1 MASHISS
8 RRWLLREIRPA
19 YLLLVSV
26 ALAVAILAYFIDWS
40 TVRRER
46 VRAVQPKN
54 DNVER
59 RYAGAIIVPTGGDMC
74 WTFILDNRSEN
85 MRDGGFSKCDEALR
99 QFDEKNPSQ
108 NLDTVRLRDVGK
120 AFRRES
126 E

>member
-1 MASHISS
+1 MASQISS

-26 ALAVAILAYFIDWS
+26 AIAVAILAYFIDWS

-46 VRAVQPKN
+46 VRVVQPKN

-59 RYAGAIIVPTGGDMC
+59 HYAGSIIVPTGGDMC
-74 WTFILDNRSEN
+74 WTFILDNRSEK
-85 MRDGGFSKCDEALR
+85 MRDGGFSKCEEAMR
-99 QFDEKNPSQ
+99 RFDEKNPPQ
-108 NLDTVRLRDVGK
+108 DLDTVRLRDVGK

>member
-1 MASHISS
+1 MKFG
-8 RRWLLREIRPA
+8 RPICCWFR
-19 YLLLVSV
+19 LQ
-26 ALAVAILAYFIDWS
+26 LAVAILAYFIDWS

-46 VRAVQPKN
+46 VRVVQPKN

-59 RYAGAIIVPTGGDMC
+59 RYAGSIIVPTGGDMC
-74 WTFILDNRSEN
+74 WTFILDNRSEK
-85 MRDGGFSKCDEALR
+85 MRDGGFSKCDEAMR

-108 NLDTVRLRDVGK
+108 NMDSVRLRDVGK

>member
-26 ALAVAILAYFIDWS
+26 ALAVAILAYFVDWS
-40 TVRRER
+40 TIRRER
-46 VRAVQPKN
+46 VHVVQPKN

-59 RYAGAIIVPTGGDMC
+59 RYIGSIIVPTGGDMC
-74 WTFILDNRSEN
+74 WTFILDNRSGK
-85 MRDGGFSKCDEALR
+85 MRDGGFSKCDEAIR
-99 QFDEKNPSQ
+99 QFDEKNSSQ
-108 NLDTVRLRDVGK
+108 SLDSVRLRDVGK